1 MTVNGVYQQE
11 VIWARSCFWDRTG
24 QKPGYERGRVSVRA
38 KEKQ

>member
-11 VIWARSCFWDRTG
+11 VIWAHSCFWDRTG